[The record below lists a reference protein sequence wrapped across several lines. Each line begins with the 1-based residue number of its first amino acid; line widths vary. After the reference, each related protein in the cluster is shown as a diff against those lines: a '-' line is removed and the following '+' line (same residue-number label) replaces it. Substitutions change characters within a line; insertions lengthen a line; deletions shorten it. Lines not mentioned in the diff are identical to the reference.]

1 VTSNPDDAATQSTTT
16 SAGFLTKPVL
26 AGVVGNIMEWY
37 DFALFGYFAAILGA
51 LYFPSGDPS
60 AELIKTYG
68 VFAASF
74 VMRPVGAVVFGH
86 LGDRLGRKRAL
97 ELSVGVMAIPTFLLG
112 LLPTYAQV
120 GIAASIALTLLR
132 LLQGVSV
139 GGEYTS
145 SFSFVI
151 EHAPADRR
159 GLHGALTTT
168 GAIVGILLG
177 SLVSALTLQTLTPQ
191 QAQSWGFRVPF
202 LFGVVVGGVGL
213 YIRSQLHET
222 PSYERMKA
230 EGNIARSP
238 IREALANNP
247 RQIFATMTMYW
258 LGAAGFYVIFFNL
271 VAYLPQV
278 VGTPREEAQLLNSIA
293 LLVLIVTLPTAAYV
307 SDRIGRRPVLLVGCT
322 AMFFA
327 VVPLFWLLNR
337 GGFGNLLVAHIALA
351 ILCGLAMAPIP
362 AAVTELFPARTR
374 FSGLSIGYNASLA
387 LFGGTSPMISTY
399 LVKLTGDTIAPAYY
413 LAFAALMSFITVL
426 VSPETYRKPLDTP
439 T

>member
-1 VTSNPDDAATQSTTT
+1 MSTHEPEV
-16 SAGFLTKPVL
+16 SRSFLTKPVL

-51 LYFPSGDPS
+51 LYFPSADPS

-74 VMRPVGAVVFGH
+74 VMRPVGAIVFGH

-97 ELSVGVMAIPTFLLG
+97 ELSVGVMAVPTFLLG

-120 GIAASIALTLLR
+120 GIAASFALTLLR
-132 LLQGVSV
+132 LMQGVSV

-168 GAIVGILLG
+168 GAIIGILLG
-177 SLVSALTLQTLTPQ
+177 SLVSAVTLQVLTPE
-191 QAQSWGFRVPF
+191 QAQSWGFRLPF
-202 LFGVVVGGVGL
+202 MFGIVVGAVGL
-213 YIRSQLHET
+213 YIRTRLHET

-230 EGNIARSP
+230 EGNIAQSP
-238 IREALANNP
+238 IREAIAKNP
-247 RQIFATMTMYW
+247 KQILATMTMYW

-278 VGTPREEAQLLNSIA
+278 VGTPRDTAQLLNSIA
-293 LLVLIVTLPTAAYV
+293 LLVLIGTLPTAAYI
-307 SDRIGRRPVLLVGCT
+307 SDRIGRRPVLMFGCVV
-322 AMFFA
+322 MFFA
-327 VVPLFWLLNR
+327 VVPLFLLLNR
-337 GGFGNLLVAHIALA
+337 GDFTSLLIAHALLA
-351 ILCGLAMAPIP
+351 ILCGIAMAPIP

-399 LVKLTGDTIAPAYY
+399 LVKVTGDNIAPAYY
-413 LAFAALMSFITVL
+413 MAFAALMSFITVL
-426 VSPETYRKPLDTP
+426 VCPETHRKPLDA
-439 T
+439 

>member
-1 VTSNPDDAATQSTTT
+1 MSESKDDGLAST
-16 SAGFLTKPVL
+16 FLTKPVL

-37 DFALFGYFAAILGA
+37 DFALFGYFAAVLGA
-51 LYFPSGDPS
+51 LYFPSADPS

-97 ELSVGVMAIPTFLLG
+97 ELSVAVMAVPTFLLG
-112 LLPTYAQV
+112 LLPTYAQI
-120 GIAASIALTLLR
+120 GIGASVALTLLR

-151 EHAPADRR
+151 EHAPAHRR

-177 SLVSALTLQTLTPQ
+177 SLVSALTLQVLTPE
-191 QAQSWGFRVPF
+191 QAQSWGFRIPF
-202 LFGVVVGGVGL
+202 LFGIVVGGVGL

-230 EGNIARSP
+230 EGNIAHSP
-238 IREALANNP
+238 ITEALRDNP
-247 RQIFATMTMYW
+247 RQILATMTMYW

-278 VGTPREEAQLLNSIA
+278 VGTPRDEAQLLNSIA

-307 SDRIGRRPVLLVGCT
+307 SDRIGRRPVLIAGCVG
-322 AMFFA
+322 MLLG

-337 GGFGNLLVAHIALA
+337 GGFGNLLLAHVALSV
-351 ILCGLAMAPIP
+351 LCGLAMAPIP

-413 LAFAALMSFITVL
+413 LAFASLMSLITVL
-426 VSPETYRKPLDTP
+426 LARETHDQPLDAP
-439 T
+439 A